1 MFLGTLVLGKGQ
13 ERTGRERKRASL
25 DYTTPGKLNMDV
37 ENQLLDPLRNA
48 SAAEHEREP
57 AQTLSASPPSTGV
70 EIVAH
75 ERAFDARVTH
85 RFLPAHCKY
94 KKIIG
99 IVVFHLIFGCIL
111 FFLGTLVPLNH
122 PQDAIDCPPDWFGY
136 KGHCYSFSKEEKNW
150 KESQNV
156 CISHTAS
163 LAKITEEEMAIV
175 QMFTRDHVFWIG
187 LKRQPGQPWKWLDGE
202 NATLE
207 VMGNG
212 GDCVYLNDATATSG
226 RCTNEHHYICKK
238 N

>member
-1 MFLGTLVLGKGQ
+1 MQSPNNGAAPPPSVPDLLSCGSLGKSNDLP
-13 ERTGRERKRASL
+13 AFVNIL
-25 DYTTPGKLNMDV
+25 ALLVIAPFLIPDYTTPGKLNMDV

-202 NATLE
+202 NAT
-207 VMGNG
+207 
-212 GDCVYLNDATATSG
+212 
-226 RCTNEHHYICKK
+226 
-238 N
+238 